1 MKRGTRQLTI
11 AAALLA
17 TSSIT
22 WGQKL
27 ETEVP
32 FVFRAGGTVLA
43 PGAYTVEFTGPS
55 HEVVVLKNW
64 ATKRSVVLLSD
75 AGVQDAAGRP
85 VLTFRC
91 GVSRCELRE
100 IHTGAS
106 QQIQKL
112 PHHNLGRD
120 EK

>member
-1 MKRGTRQLTI
+1 
-11 AAALLA
+11 
-17 TSSIT
+17 
-22 WGQKL
+22 
-27 ETEVP
+27 V
-32 FVFRAGGTVLA
+32 
-43 PGAYTVEFTGPS
+43 
-55 HEVVVLKNW
+55 VVVLKNW